1 MRVAAAAVGL
11 HVERK
16 PRQTIPM
23 SVPSLS
29 LTLSRIW
36 RHLFLLA
43 AFGLITGCANSDFG
57 RVNQTLVTDGIHDWI
72 GRDAPPA
79 KSKPSSFEYTDD
91 ERALRDN
98 AYPLIEPPYD
108 RQQWYSVAGEY
119 GLIKFDL
126 ADHRKYF
133 DRLMEECHRSPSAV
147 YARLIDD
154 IRNDTTRLPQFFETA
169 GRVID
174 IDQQRQKSLAYI
186 SVLGKAERA
195 NALRRIRENIHVV
208 NIVRT
213 SLSNRVVSYRFALE
227 HLVIMTPQVQAVEA
241 ERLLNQLQVQFARYD
256 TLPPTWVREPSL
268 ASTR

>member
-1 MRVAAAAVGL
+1 
-11 HVERK
+11 
-16 PRQTIPM
+16 M